1 MPGKVLFS
9 SLGLRIAIQL
19 FILKFFYLFS
29 DLILILVPKTKSP
42 IKISCI
48 TRHILTAK
56 NSFSDHCT
64 Y

>member
-9 SLGLRIAIQL
+9 SLGFHIAVHPVT
-19 FILKFFYLFS
+19 LKFFYLFS
-29 DLILILVPKTKSP
+29 DLILILVPKAKSP
-42 IKISCI
+42 IKISYI